1 MYSALKGS
9 LIFPNDTATGKQKIE
24 NKHFRKRKENV
35 IQVVQSCLKY
45 GIVRC
50 LWWRLIESRVEVR
63 NRYLWYQ
70 RYGKSVLLMNQR
82 A

>member
-45 GIVRC
+45 GIVR
-50 LWWRLIESRVEVR
+50 LSMVEI
-63 NRYLWYQ
+63 N
-70 RYGKSVLLMNQR
+70 
-82 A
+82 

>member
-45 GIVRC
+45 GIVR
-50 LWWRLIESRVEVR
+50 LSMVEI
-63 NRYLWYQ
+63 NWKQ
-70 RYGKSVLLMNQR
+70 SWGKE
-82 A
+82 